1 MDDSP
6 RNPDENMENQTSF
19 DLSDAI
25 RKWRGNLAQSA
36 AFRSADLDELEA
48 HLRDAIP
55 AFEAAGL
62 SSEESF
68 LIASRRIGSRHT
80 LESEFAKINP
90 ARAWLNR
97 PWLAGLLQI
106 VTPGLGNLYS
116 GRPLRGLILH
126 VAVQGIWFFLALALL
141 WLPWPAN
148 FLIPAAAAIVVTI
161 FVVFDGVRCARA
173 LLPDFPLARYNRW
186 YVYILVA
193 AVLAVV
199 VAPERVLVGSP
210 TRAYVIQAF
219 PADTSSMEPTVLIG
233 DHVLVDKSAY
243 AFSEPKRGDIA
254 FYRSM
259 EHPQTIF
266 MKRIVGMP
274 GETIEIR
281 NREVFINGKKI
292 DEPYVQFLRPP
303 TDGSFTYGRF
313 RGNGFNGDL
322 VPPTVIPADAYFL
335 LGDNRDNSNDS
346 RFMGPVQRQQLLG
359 KAKTIYFSSDPET
372 HKPRWNRIGKTPN

>member
-1 MDDSP
+1 
-6 RNPDENMENQTSF
+6 MENQTSF
-19 DLSDAI
+19 DLSGAI
-25 RKWRGNLAQSA
+25 QNWRRNLAQSA

-55 AFEAAGL
+55 GLQAVGL
-62 SSEESF
+62 STEESF
-68 LIASRRIGSRHT
+68 LIASRRIGTRHT
-80 LESEFAKINP
+80 LELEFGKIN
-90 ARAWLNR
+90 AGHAWLNR

-106 VTPGLGNLYS
+106 MAPGLGNLYS

-126 VAVQGIWFFLALALL
+126 VAVQCIVLFLALALL
-141 WLPWPAN
+141 WLPWPLN
-148 FLIPAAAAIVVTI
+148 LLIPAAAAIVVTV

-173 LLPDFPLARYNRW
+173 AGPDFPLARYKRW
-186 YVYILVA
+186 HVYILVF

-199 VAPERVLVGSP
+199 AAPEHVLVGSP

-219 PADTSSMEPTVLIG
+219 PAHTPSMEPALMAG
-233 DHVLVDKSAY
+233 DHVVTDKSTY

-254 FYRSM
+254 VYRAMEFSQRISM
-259 EHPQTIF
+259 G
-266 MKRIVGMP
+266 RIVGMP

-281 NREVFINGKKI
+281 NRVVFVNGSKV

-303 TDGSFTYGRF
+303 TGETLPGQS
-313 RGNGFNGDL
+313 
-322 VPPTVIPADAYFL
+322 VAPTVIPADAYFL
-335 LGDNRDNSNDS
+335 LGDNRENSMDS
-346 RFMGPVQRQQLLG
+346 RFIGPVQRQQLLG